1 MRQLNFWKK
10 ITVTTVSLLSL
21 PSAFTVPALA
31 TEVTKPQE
39 NSTFASAEMFSRNQD
54 EFQLAQ
60 SGSCRQV
67 VAESGLYVRE
77 GPTIFS
83 EAIGILNY
91 GRNVTVQPGGTERW
105 VRISAPLAGYVYAG
119 WLGTCQ
125 AAVSTPPESCRLV
138 VGNQSTPIHKFPS
151 AGAVTVGTI
160 TSGRRVTIENRGAN
174 GWVPISAP
182 LEGYISS
189 AYLTGCRPRV

>member
-1 MRQLNFWKK
+1 
-10 ITVTTVSLLSL
+10 LSL

-39 NSTFASAEMFSRNQD
+39 NGTFASAEMFSRNQD

-119 WLGTCQ
+119 WLGACQ
-125 AAVSTPPESCRLV
+125 SAVSIPSESCRLV
-138 VGNQSTPIHKFPS
+138 IANKGAPIRNLPSTEGIMLGKV
-151 AGAVTVGTI
+151 A
-160 TSGRRVTIENRGAN
+160 SGRRVTIENRGAN

-189 AYLTGCRPRV
+189 AYLTGCRPRA